1 MKYLDLTLPSA
12 AENLALDEALL
23 LEAEAGKRDEMLR
36 LWEWPEPAVILGAG
50 CKLSEDVD
58 EKACETD
65 HVPILRRSSGGG
77 TVLLSA
83 GCLCFSLVLSY
94 NRDPASQEIR
104 SSIRYILGR
113 IREQLLSIDSRID
126 LAGISDLAIDGRK
139 FSGNSQ
145 QRKRNYFLHHGTIL
159 YAMNLD
165 LIGCYLRMP
174 GRQPEYREQREH
186 EHFLMNLPINAENLK
201 RQVTVAWNATPGE
214 VEWPGEMVRDLVES
228 KYGSEEW
235 TRRR

>member
-23 LEAEAGKRDEMLR
+23 LEAEAGRRKESLR

-50 CKLSEDVD
+50 CKLAEDVN
-58 EKACETD
+58 EEACQAD
-65 HVPILRRSSGGG
+65 HIPILRRSSGGG

-83 GCLCFSLVLSY
+83 GCLCFTLVLNY
-94 NRDPASQEIR
+94 DRDPASQEIR

-113 IREQLLSIDSRID
+113 IRGQLLDIDSGIG
-126 LAGISDLAIDGRK
+126 LAGISDLASGGRK

-145 QRKRNYFLHHGTIL
+145 QRKRHYFLHHGTIL
-159 YAMNLD
+159 YAMNLG
-165 LIGCYLRMP
+165 LIGRYLRMP
-174 GRQPEYREQREH
+174 ARQPDYRQQREH
-186 EHFLMNLPINAENLK
+186 ENFMMNLLTDVGTLK
-201 RQVTVAWNATPGE
+201 RQIETAWKVETME
-214 VEWPGEMVRDLVES
+214 SEWPSETVRELVET
-228 KYGSEEW
+228 KYGREEW